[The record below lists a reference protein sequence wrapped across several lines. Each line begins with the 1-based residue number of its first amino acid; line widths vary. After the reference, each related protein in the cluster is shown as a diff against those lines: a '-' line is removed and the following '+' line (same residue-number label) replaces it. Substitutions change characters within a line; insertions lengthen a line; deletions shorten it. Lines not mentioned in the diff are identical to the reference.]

1 MSRQRGIRP
10 PRPLIVA
17 AVVSA
22 CLALIPLGYLL
33 IRVASAGPDKI
44 FNALLKTRTLETTAT
59 SIALMVVVILGSLLI
74 AIPSAAL
81 LTRTTFPGKSVWLTL
96 LALPLAIP
104 SYVAAY
110 AWLAQFPAMSGFWAA
125 ALILILVSY
134 PYILLP
140 VAASLRSAD
149 PALEEIARSLGR
161 TPFQAFRSTTLPQA
175 VPAAAAGSLL
185 VGLYVLSDF
194 GAVSLFR
201 VDAFTRVIYASYRA
215 SFDRTSAAVLACI
228 LVLLALILVF
238 AERRIRGK
246 SLQYRVASGT
256 QRQTILNQLSARTKS
271 FVTLFFASVIT
282 FAIIIPVVSLL
293 ARLGEGSRRP
303 LDFVE
308 LLQAAMNSTSAAA
321 AGAVI
326 AVLVALPIGLLSAR
340 FRSPWSKATEGAA
353 FAGHA
358 LPGVVI
364 GLSLVFLTINAVPV
378 LYQTLFTLA
387 FAYAVLFLPKSL
399 GATRTSISAVPPIL
413 EQTAR
418 TLGRAPLAAW
428 ANTTLRLAWPGI
440 AAGGLLVLL
449 TAMKELPATL
459 MLRPT
464 GFDTLATELW
474 SRTEIAAY
482 GAGAPYALALIALAA
497 VPAFAL
503 STAMSRNGSRRRG
516 ITDHAEYEESTL
528 VDTVNL

>member
-1 MSRQRGIRP
+1 
-10 PRPLIVA
+10 
-17 AVVSA
+17 VVSA
-22 CLALIPLGYLL
+22 CLALIPLFYL
-33 IRVASAGPDKI
+33 IVRVASAGPEKI
-44 FNALLKTRTLETTAT
+44 LSSLLRARTWETTAT
-59 SIALMVVVILGSLLI
+59 SVSLMVVVVVGCLII
-74 AIPSAAL
+74 AIPAAAL
-81 LTRTTFPGKSVWLTL
+81 LTRTNLPGRRLWLTA

-125 ALILILVSY
+125 ALILIAVSY
-134 PYILLP
+134 PYVLLP
-140 VAASLRSAD
+140 VAAALRSTD
-149 PALEEIARSLGR
+149 PAIEEVARSLGR
-161 TPFQAFRSTTLPQA
+161 SQFAAFRTTTLPQA
-175 VPAAAAGSLL
+175 MPAAAAGSLL

-201 VDAFTRVIYASYRA
+201 VDAFTRVIFASYRA
-215 SFDRTSAAVLACI
+215 SFDRTSAAVLASI

-238 AERRIRGK
+238 AERKVRGR
-246 SLQYRVASGT
+246 SLQYRSASGT
-256 QRQTILNQLSARTKS
+256 QRKAVLTRLSIRGRVFGWG
-271 FVTLFFASVIT
+271 FVTVVIAI
-282 FAIIIPVVSLL
+282 AIIVPVASLL
-293 ARLGEGSRRP
+293 IRLAEGSRRP
-303 LDFVE
+303 LDVVE
-308 LLQAAMNSTSAAA
+308 LVQATLSSAGAAA
-321 AGAVI
+321 TGAVI
-326 AVLVALPIGLLSAR
+326 AVALALPIGLLTAR
-340 FRSPWSKATEGAA
+340 YRSKWSTGTETAA

-364 GLSLVFLTINAVPV
+364 GLSLVFLTINAVPF

-387 FAYAVLFLPKSL
+387 FAYAVLFLPKSI
-399 GATRTSISAVPPIL
+399 GATRTSIAAVPPIL

-418 TLGRAPLAAW
+418 TLGRNPLGAW

-482 GAGAPYALALIALAA
+482 GAAAPYALALIALAA
-497 VPAFAL
+497 VPAFTL
-503 STAMSRNGSRRRG
+503 SLAMSKSNKLS
-516 ITDHAEYEESTL
+516 DQQEL
-528 VDTVNL
+528 PQLDTVSQ

>member
-1 MSRQRGIRP
+1 MSQRRGVQP

-22 CLALIPLGYLL
+22 CLALIPLGYL
-33 IRVASAGPDKI
+33 IVRVASAGPDKI
-44 FNALLKTRTLETTAT
+44 INALFRARTWETTAT
-59 SIALMVVVILGSLLI
+59 SVALMVVVILGSLLI

-81 LTRTTFPGKSVWLTL
+81 LTRTNIPGKSVWLTL

-125 ALILILVSY
+125 ALILTLVSY

-140 VAASLRSAD
+140 VAASLRSVD
-149 PALEEIARSLGR
+149 PALEEVARSLGR

-175 VPAAAAGSLL
+175 IPATAAGSLL

-215 SFDRTSAAVLACI
+215 SFDRTSAAVLASI

-238 AERRIRGK
+238 AERKLRGR
-246 SLQYRVASGT
+246 SLQYRVAVGT
-256 QRQTILNQLSARTKS
+256 QRRALLSRLSTRTTAL
-271 FVTLFFASVIT
+271 VTLFFLTVIVLS
-282 FAIIIPVVSLL
+282 IIIPVTSLV

-303 LDFVE
+303 LDIVE
-308 LLQAAMNSTSAAA
+308 LLQATLNSTTAAA

-340 FRSPWSKATEGAA
+340 YRSPWSSATEGAA

-399 GATRTSISAVPPIL
+399 GATRTSIAAVPPIL

-418 TLGRAPLAAW
+418 TLGRPPLSAW
-428 ANTTLRLAWPGI
+428 TNTTLRLAWPGI

-482 GAGAPYALALIALAA
+482 GAGAPYALTLIALAA
-497 VPAFAL
+497 VPAFVL
-503 STAMSRNGSRRRG
+503 STAMSRTGDKRGSDG
-516 ITDHAEYEESTL
+516 ANQVDPTL
-528 VDTVNL
+528 VSTVNP

>member
-1 MSRQRGIRP
+1 MIRRVGITP
-10 PRPLIVA
+10 PRPLIAA

-22 CLALIPLGYLL
+22 CLALIPLAYL
-33 IRVASAGPDKI
+33 IVRVISAGPAKI
-44 FNALLKTRTLETTAT
+44 TESLLRARTWETTIT
-59 SIALMVVVILGSLLI
+59 SLALMIVVILGCLII
-74 AIPSAAL
+74 AIPAASL
-81 LTRTTFPGKSVWLTL
+81 VARTNIRGRRIWLTV

-125 ALILILVSY
+125 ALILIAVSY
-134 PYILLP
+134 PYVLLP
-140 VAASLRSAD
+140 VAAALRSAD
-149 PALEEIARSLGR
+149 PAIEEVARSLGR
-161 TPFQAFRSTTLPQA
+161 SPIAAFRATTLPQA

-215 SFDRTSAAVLACI
+215 SFDRTSAAVLASI
-228 LVLLALILVF
+228 LVLLALVLVF
-238 AERRIRGK
+238 AERKLRGK
-246 SLQYRVASGT
+246 SLQFRTASGT
-256 QRQTILNQLSARTKS
+256 QRIATLTRLPARLQAVALAFTTS
-271 FVTLFFASVIT
+271 IVVI
-282 FAIIIPVVSLL
+282 AIGVPVVSLL
-293 ARLGEGSRRP
+293 LRLSEGSRRP
-303 LDFVE
+303 LDVGE
-308 LLQAAMNSTSAAA
+308 LLTATLNSAGAAAM
-321 AGAVI
+321 GAVI
-326 AVLVALPIGLLSAR
+326 AVALALPIGLLTAR
-340 FRSPWSKATEGAA
+340 FRSAWSTGTESAA

-387 FAYAVLFLPKSL
+387 FAYAVLFLPKSI
-399 GATRTSISAVPPIL
+399 GATRTSIAAVPPVL

-418 TLGRAPLAAW
+418 TLGRGPIRAW
-428 ANTTLRLAWPGI
+428 LQTTFRLAWPGV

-474 SRTEIAAY
+474 SRTEVAAY
-482 GAGAPYALALIALAA
+482 GAAAPYALGLIALAA
-497 VPAFAL
+497 IPAFAL
-503 STAMSRNGSRRRG
+503 SMAMSRGAAKQSNSADAR
-516 ITDHAEYEESTL
+516 TSDAELEM
-528 VDTVNL
+528 VGA

>member
-1 MSRQRGIRP
+1 MTQSRAFTQIAP

-22 CLALIPLGYLL
+22 CLALIPLLYL
-33 IRVASAGPDKI
+33 IVRVTSAGPEKI
-44 FNALLKTRTLETTAT
+44 LSSLLRARTWETTFT
-59 SIALMVVVILGSLLI
+59 SVALMVVVVLGCLLI
-74 AIPSAAL
+74 AIPAAAL
-81 LTRTTFPGKSVWLTL
+81 VTRTNIPGRRLWLTA

-125 ALILILVSY
+125 ALILTAVSY
-134 PYILLP
+134 PYVLLP
-140 VAASLRSAD
+140 VAAALHAAD
-149 PALEEIARSLGR
+149 PAVEEVARTLGR
-161 TPFQAFRSTTLPQA
+161 SPLSAFRQATLPQA
-175 VPAAAAGSLL
+175 MPAAAAGSLL

-215 SFDRTSAAVLACI
+215 SFDRTSAAVLASI

-238 AERRIRGK
+238 AERKLRGR
-246 SLQYRVASGT
+246 SLLYRTGSGT
-256 QRQTILNQLSARTKS
+256 QRQALLSQLSQRNKAVA
-271 FVTLFFASVIT
+271 VTFTSLIVT
-282 FAIIIPVVSLL
+282 VAIVFPVYSLL
-293 ARLGEGSRRP
+293 MRLTEGSRRP
-303 LDFVE
+303 LDVGE
-308 LLQAAMNSTSAAA
+308 LLTATLNSAGAATL
-321 AGAVI
+321 GAVI
-326 AVLVALPIGLLSAR
+326 AVTLALPIGLITAR
-340 FRSPWSKATEGAA
+340 FRSKWGTGTESAA

-364 GLSLVFLTINAVPV
+364 GLSLVFLTINTVPI

-387 FAYAVLFLPKSL
+387 FAYAILFLPKSL
-399 GATRTSISAVPPIL
+399 GATRTSVASVPPLL

-418 TLGRAPLAAW
+418 SLGRNPLQAW
-428 ANTTLRLAWPGI
+428 TQTTLRLAWPGI

-474 SRTEIAAY
+474 SRTEVAAY

-503 STAMSRNGSRRRG
+503 SVAMSRRKPDGP
-516 ITDHAEYEESTL
+516 AESQTSTPL
-528 VDTVNL
+528 DTVGA

>member
-1 MSRQRGIRP
+1 VTRTNGIRP
-10 PRPLIVA
+10 PRPLIAA

-22 CLALIPLGYLL
+22 CLALIPLMYL
-33 IRVASAGPDKI
+33 IVRVTSAGPEKI
-44 FNALLKTRTLETTAT
+44 LSSLLRARTWETTAT
-59 SIALMVVVILGSLLI
+59 SVSLMVVVVVGCLII
-74 AIPSAAL
+74 AIPAAAL
-81 LTRTTFPGKSVWLTL
+81 LTRTNLPGRRLWLTA

-125 ALILILVSY
+125 ALILIAVSY
-134 PYILLP
+134 PYVLLP
-140 VAASLRSAD
+140 VAAALRSTD
-149 PALEEIARSLGR
+149 PAIEEVARSLGR
-161 TPFQAFRSTTLPQA
+161 SPFAAFRTTTLPQA
-175 VPAAAAGSLL
+175 IPAAAAGSLL

-201 VDAFTRVIYASYRA
+201 VDAFTRVIFASYRA
-215 SFDRTSAAVLACI
+215 SFDRTSAAVLASI

-238 AERRIRGK
+238 AERKVRGR
-246 SLQYRVASGT
+246 SLQYRSASGT
-256 QRQTILNQLSARTKS
+256 QRMAVLTQLTTRGRLLGWG
-271 FVTLFFASVIT
+271 FVTTVI
-282 FAIIIPVVSLL
+282 AIAIVVPVTSLL
-293 ARLGEGSRRP
+293 IRLVEGSRRP
-303 LDFVE
+303 LDVME
-308 LLQAAMNSTSAAA
+308 LVQATVSSAGAAA
-321 AGAVI
+321 GGAVI
-326 AVLVALPIGLLSAR
+326 AVALALPIGLLTAR
-340 FRSPWSKATEGAA
+340 YRSKWSTGTESAA

-364 GLSLVFLTINAVPV
+364 GLSLVFLTINAVPF

-387 FAYAVLFLPKSL
+387 FAYAVLFLPKSI
-399 GATRTSISAVPPIL
+399 GATRTSIAAVPPIL

-418 TLGRAPLAAW
+418 TLGRNPLGAW

-482 GAGAPYALALIALAA
+482 GAAAPYALALIALAA

-503 STAMSRNGSRRRG
+503 SLAMSKGQPEQMEDQQAP
-516 ITDHAEYEESTL
+516 TQL
-528 VDTVNL
+528 DTVST

>member
-1 MSRQRGIRP
+1 MTRRSGIRP

-17 AVVSA
+17 AVLSA
-22 CLALIPLGYLL
+22 CLALIPLAYL
-33 IRVASAGPDKI
+33 IVRVASAGPEKI
-44 FNALLKTRTLETTAT
+44 WSSLMRTRTLETTAT
-59 SIALMVVVILGSLLI
+59 SLGLMVVVVIGCLII
-74 AIPSAAL
+74 AIPAAAL
-81 LTRTTFPGKSVWLTL
+81 LTRTDLPGRRIWLTA

-125 ALILILVSY
+125 ALILIAVSY
-134 PYILLP
+134 PYVLLP
-140 VAASLRSAD
+140 VVAALRSTD
-149 PALEEIARSLGR
+149 PAIEEVARSLGR
-161 TPFQAFRSTTLPQA
+161 TPFTAFRTTTLPQA
-175 VPAAAAGSLL
+175 IPAAAAGSLL
-185 VGLYVLSDF
+185 VGLYTLSDF

-215 SFDRTSAAVLACI
+215 SFDRTSAAVLASI
-228 LVLLALILVF
+228 LVLLALVLVF
-238 AERRIRGK
+238 VERRLRGK
-246 SLQYRVASGT
+246 SLQFRSDSGT
-256 QRQTILNQLSARTKS
+256 QRKAVLSNL
-271 FVTLFFASVIT
+271 TLRSRVFGWAFITVVIVI
-282 FAIIIPVVSLL
+282 AIVVPVFSLL
-293 ARLGEGSRRP
+293 LRLGEGSRRP
-303 LDFVE
+303 LDVFE
-308 LLQAAMNSTSAAA
+308 LANATLNSAGAAS

-326 AVLVALPIGLLSAR
+326 AVVLALPIGLLTAR
-340 FRSPWSKATEGAA
+340 FRSRWSTGTESAA

-387 FAYAVLFLPKSL
+387 FAYAVLFLPKSI
-399 GATRTSISAVPPIL
+399 GATRTSIASVPPIL

-418 TLGRAPLAAW
+418 TLGRNPFKAW
-428 ANTTLRLAWPGI
+428 TNTTLRLAWPGI

-482 GAGAPYALALIALAA
+482 GAAAPYALTLIALAA
-497 VPAFAL
+497 VPAFVL
-503 STAMSRNGSRRRG
+503 SLAMSRGRPDAIERLDGDSSPAR
-516 ITDHAEYEESTL
+516 L
-528 VDTVNL
+528 DTVGT

>member
-1 MSRQRGIRP
+1 MIRRSGIQP

-22 CLALIPLGYLL
+22 CLALIPLGYLI
-33 IRVASAGPDKI
+33 IRVASAGPEKI
-44 FNALLKTRTLETTAT
+44 LNSLLRTRTWETTAT
-59 SIALMVVVILGSLLI
+59 SLALMVVVVVGSLII
-74 AIPSAAL
+74 AIPSAAV
-81 LTRTTFPGKSVWLTL
+81 LTRTNIQGKRLWLTA

-110 AWLAQFPAMSGFWAA
+110 AWLAQFPAMNGFWAA
-125 ALILILVSY
+125 ALILTLVSY

-140 VAASLRSAD
+140 VAATLRSTD
-149 PALEEIARSLGR
+149 PGIEEVARSLGR
-161 TPFQAFRSTTLPQA
+161 SPFAAFRSATLPQA
-175 VPAAAAGSLL
+175 IPAAAAGSLL
-185 VGLYVLSDF
+185 VALYVLSDF

-201 VDAFTRVIYASYRA
+201 VDAFTRVIFASYRA
-215 SFDRTSAAVLACI
+215 SFDRTSAAVLASI
-228 LVLLALILVF
+228 LVLLALVLVF
-238 AERRIRGK
+238 AERKLRGK
-246 SLQYRVASGT
+246 SLQYRVATGT
-256 QRQTILNQLSARTKS
+256 QRQALLHQLSLRAKTS
-271 FVTLFFASVIT
+271 ATLFFT
-282 FAIIIPVVSLL
+282 AIVVLAIAIPVVSLVL
-293 ARLGEGSRRP
+293 RLSEGSRRP
-303 LDFVE
+303 LDALE
-308 LLQAAMNSTSAAA
+308 LLQATLNSTGAAA
-321 AGAVI
+321 AGALI

-340 FRSPWSKATEGAA
+340 FRSPWSTATESAA

-364 GLSLVFLTINAVPV
+364 GLSLVFLTVNAVPV

-387 FAYAVLFLPKSL
+387 FAYAVLFLPKSI
-399 GATRTSISAVPPIL
+399 GATRTSIAAVPPIL

-418 TLGRAPLAAW
+418 TLGKKPLSAW
-428 ANTTLRLAWPGI
+428 SSTTLRLAWPGI

-474 SRTEIAAY
+474 SRTEVAAY
-482 GAGAPYALALIALAA
+482 GAAAPYALALIALAA

-503 STAMSRNGSRRRG
+503 STAISRGSTQSNANQPRP
-516 ITDHAEYEESTL
+516 EL
-528 VDTVNL
+528 VDTVNP

>member
-1 MSRQRGIRP
+1 MTRTNGIRP
-10 PRPLIVA
+10 PRPLIAA

-22 CLALIPLGYLL
+22 CLALIPLIYL
-33 IRVASAGPDKI
+33 IVRVTSAGPEKI
-44 FNALLKTRTLETTAT
+44 LSSLLRARTWETTAT
-59 SIALMVVVILGSLLI
+59 SVSLMVVVVVGCLII
-74 AIPSAAL
+74 AIPAAAL
-81 LTRTTFPGKSVWLTL
+81 LTRTNIPGRRLWLTA

-125 ALILILVSY
+125 ALILIAVSY
-134 PYILLP
+134 PYVLLP
-140 VAASLRSAD
+140 VAAALRSTD
-149 PALEEIARSLGR
+149 PAIEEVARSLGR
-161 TPFQAFRSTTLPQA
+161 SPFAAFRTTTLPQA
-175 VPAAAAGSLL
+175 IPAAAAGSLL

-201 VDAFTRVIYASYRA
+201 VDAFTRVIFASYRA
-215 SFDRTSAAVLACI
+215 SFDRTSAAVLASI

-238 AERRIRGK
+238 AERKVRGR
-246 SLQYRVASGT
+246 SLQYRSSSGT
-256 QRQTILNQLSARTKS
+256 QRMAVLTRLSTRGRVFGWG
-271 FVTLFFASVIT
+271 FVTVVIT
-282 FAIIIPVVSLL
+282 IAIIVPVGSLL
-293 ARLGEGSRRP
+293 IRLAEGSRRP
-303 LDFVE
+303 LDVVE
-308 LLQAAMNSTSAAA
+308 LVQATLSSAGAAA
-321 AGAVI
+321 TGAVI
-326 AVLVALPIGLLSAR
+326 AVALALPIGLLTAR
-340 FRSPWSKATEGAA
+340 YRSKWSTGTESAA

-364 GLSLVFLTINAVPV
+364 GLSLVFLTINAVPF

-387 FAYAVLFLPKSL
+387 FAYAVLFLPKSI
-399 GATRTSISAVPPIL
+399 GATRTSIAAVPPIL

-418 TLGRAPLAAW
+418 TLGRNPLGAW

-482 GAGAPYALALIALAA
+482 GAAAPYALALIALAA

-503 STAMSRNGSRRRG
+503 SLAMSKSNKLS
-516 ITDHAEYEESTL
+516 DQQEL
-528 VDTVNL
+528 PQLDTVSQ

>member
-1 MSRQRGIRP
+1 MTQRSGIRP
-10 PRPLIVA
+10 PRPLVAA

-22 CLALIPLGYLL
+22 LLAFVPLAYLL
-33 IRVASAGPDKI
+33 VRVVSAGPDKV
-44 FNALLKTRTLETTAT
+44 FASLFRARTLETTVT
-59 SIALMVVVILGSLLI
+59 SVGLMVVVVAGCLII
-74 AIPSAAL
+74 AIPAAAL
-81 LTRTTFPGKSVWLTL
+81 LTRTNLPGRRWWMTA

-110 AWLAQFPAMSGFWAA
+110 AWIAQFPAMSGFWAA
-125 ALILILVSY
+125 ALILIAVSY
-134 PYILLP
+134 PYVLLP
-140 VAASLRSAD
+140 VAAALRAAD
-149 PALEEIARSLGR
+149 PAIEEVARSLGKS
-161 TPFQAFRSTTLPQA
+161 PFTAFRTTTLPQA
-175 VPAAAAGSLL
+175 MPAAAAGSLL

-201 VDAFTRVIYASYRA
+201 VDAFTRVIFASYRA
-215 SFDRTSAAVLACI
+215 SFDRTSAAVLASI

-238 AERRIRGK
+238 AERKVRGK
-246 SLQYRVASGT
+246 SLQYRSASGT
-256 QRQTILNQLSARTKS
+256 QRIAVLTRLSLRGR
-271 FVTLFFASVIT
+271 
-282 FAIIIPVVSLL
+282 VVSGGFISLIIVIAIFVPVTSLL
-293 ARLGEGSRRP
+293 MRLVEGSRRP
-303 LDFVE
+303 LDLAE
-308 LLQAAMNSTSAAA
+308 LAQATLNSAGAAA

-326 AVLVALPIGLLSAR
+326 AVALALPIGLLTAR
-340 FRSPWSKATEGAA
+340 YQSKWSTGTESVA

-364 GLSLVFLTINAVPV
+364 GLSLVFLTINTVPV

-387 FAYAVLFLPKSL
+387 FAYAVLFLPKSI
-399 GATRTSISAVPPIL
+399 GATRTSVAAVPPIL

-418 TLGRAPLAAW
+418 TLGRNPFTAW
-428 ANTTLRLAWPGI
+428 SQTTLRLSWPGI

-482 GAGAPYALALIALAA
+482 SAAAPYALALIALAA
-497 VPAFAL
+497 VPSFAL
-503 STAMSRNGSRRRG
+503 SMAMSKGHQVRDQDATPR
-516 ITDHAEYEESTL
+516 L
-528 VDTVNL
+528 DTVSL

>member
-1 MSRQRGIRP
+1 MIRGAHKRGIQP
-10 PRPLIVA
+10 PRPLVVA

-22 CLALIPLGYLL
+22 CLALIPLGYLI
-33 IRVASAGPDKI
+33 IRVVSAGPDKI
-44 FNALLKTRTLETTAT
+44 TAALLRTRTWETTAT
-59 SIALMVVVILGSLLI
+59 SLALMVVVILGSLII
-74 AIPSAAL
+74 AIPAAAL
-81 LTRTTFPGKSVWLTL
+81 LTRTNIPNKRVWLTA

-110 AWLAQFPAMSGFWAA
+110 AWLAQFPAMNGFWAA
-125 ALILILVSY
+125 ALILTLVSY

-140 VAASLRSAD
+140 VAAALRSAD
-149 PALEEIARSLGR
+149 PAIEEVARSLGR

-175 VPAAAAGSLL
+175 IPAAAAGSLL

-215 SFDRTSAAVLACI
+215 SFDRTSAAVLAGI
-228 LVLLALILVF
+228 LVLLALVLVF
-238 AERRIRGK
+238 AERRLRGK
-246 SLQYRVASGT
+246 SLQFRTATGT
-256 QRQTILNQLSARTKS
+256 QRQAVLHRLSSGSKA
-271 FVTLFFASVIT
+271 VAGIFFTMIIVL
-282 FAIIIPVVSLL
+282 AIAIPVLSLL
-293 ARLGEGSRRP
+293 LRLGEGSRRP
-303 LDFVE
+303 LDVVE
-308 LLQAAMNSTSAAA
+308 LLQATLNSTGAAA
-321 AGAVI
+321 AGALI

-340 FRSPWSKATEGAA
+340 FRSPWSTATESAA

-387 FAYAVLFLPKSL
+387 FAYAVLFLPKSI
-399 GATRTSISAVPPIL
+399 GATRTSIAAVPPIL

-418 TLGRAPLAAW
+418 TLGRSPLSAW
-428 ANTTLRLAWPGI
+428 SNTTLRLAWPGI

-474 SRTEIAAY
+474 SRTEVAAY
-482 GAGAPYALALIALAA
+482 GAAAPYALALIALAA
-497 VPAFAL
+497 VPAFVL
-503 STAMSRNGSRRRG
+503 STAMSRGDAKSNADRAQPG
-516 ITDHAEYEESTL
+516 L
-528 VDTVNL
+528 VDTVNP